1 MMRYTYLQ
9 RGFSLVEL
17 MVGMVIGLIAT
28 LVIAQVY
35 STFEGLKRTTTG
47 GADAQTNG
55 TIALYSI
62 QRDAGNAGFG
72 LPVSDSTV
80 NVLNCPIGTTID
92 PDGAGALAAIDIF
105 PVVVTDGGAGAGNSD
120 SVTFRFGAGA
130 YNMGTAVTK
139 ISSVAGTSL
148 AVSNSLACK
157 NGDAAIVMNG
167 ALVCNSAVV
176 NGIPDAAHVSLT
188 AAPAAAVA
196 GASIACLGQG
206 LSPSGLQN
214 AWNELIYSV
223 VKNQLVLTQN
233 GVATNIASDI
243 VNIQVQYGISAV
255 ASQDTIA
262 NWVDATGA
270 TWGTTATTPTVTNR
284 NRIKAIRIAV
294 VARNGE
300 LEKTNV
306 TNACSSLTT
315 ASPTGLCAWA
325 GTATDPAPAIDVS
338 NDANWQRYRYRVF
351 TAIIPLRSLI
361 WSL

>member
-157 NGDAAIVMNG
+157 NGDVAIVMNTL
-167 ALVCNSAVV
+167 ACNSAVV

-188 AAPAAAVA
+188 AAPAA

-223 VKNQLVLTQN
+223 VNNQLALTQN
-233 GVATNIASDI
+233 V
-243 VNIQVQYGISAV
+243 
-255 ASQDTIA
+255 
-262 NWVDATGA
+262 
-270 TWGTTATTPTVTNR
+270 
-284 NRIKAIRIAV
+284 
-294 VARNGE
+294 
-300 LEKTNV
+300 
-306 TNACSSLTT
+306 
-315 ASPTGLCAWA
+315 
-325 GTATDPAPAIDVS
+325 
-338 NDANWQRYRYRVF
+338 
-351 TAIIPLRSLI
+351 
-361 WSL
+361 